1 MAHVKLHVSRSPSP
15 VTHAPLLINE
25 LERIRRERAWTVGQ
39 LAERIGVSPKLF
51 YNMRLGHRPLS
62 VGTLS
67 EIARAFGAD
76 YRVREAVMHYLALEY
91 QTFGRAI
98 LRDGTG
104 RARTESLPGTISYHN
119 RWRVVTWIG
128 RLPFG
133 ESVQRGL
140 YLVAGKSQTL
150 SAVARFVA
158 KAIEDSGLGVLTV
171 AGNTRPSASHAAAA
185 IETPVLIV
193 ERIDFASDEI
203 TALLAR
209 RAETKRPTVVTS
221 CRDRDALPDSP
232 LSVALRLTN
241 ELIRLD
247 AVRPPKP
254 SERVR
259 PTRDDAL
266 A

>member
-1 MAHVKLHVSRSPSP
+1 M
-15 VTHAPLLINE
+15 THAPLLINE

-67 EIARAFGAD
+67 EIARTFGTD

-98 LRDGTG
+98 LREGKSS
-104 RARTESLPGTISYHN
+104 ARTGQLPETISYHN

-133 ESVQRGL
+133 ESAQRGL
-140 YLVAGKSQTL
+140 YLVASESQTL
-150 SAVARFVA
+150 SAVSRFVA
-158 KAIEDSGLGVLTV
+158 KAIEDSGLGVLTI

-185 IETPVLIV
+185 TEAPVLIV
-193 ERIDFASDEI
+193 ERIDFASDEM

-209 RAETKRPTVVTS
+209 RAEAKRPTVVTS
-221 CRDRDALPDSP
+221 CRDRDALPESP
-232 LSVALRLTN
+232 LTGMLRATT
-241 ELIRLD
+241 ELVRLD
-247 AVRPPKP
+247 ALTPAKP
-254 SERVR
+254 SKHSPR
-259 PTRDDAL
+259 TRDDVL